1 MDNSTILCPHC
12 HQSIDISQT
21 LYDKLKSQAIRD
33 LAAEKSKLEAEVKQH
48 RDKYREALEALK
60 AKELKIKRE
69 EEQFAQ
75 RVKEESEK
83 QLQEALKNQKE
94 QLQKRI
100 KEEIAQEHTQEL
112 ASLKA
117 SLEEKSKQLIEL
129 NKTKAE
135 IEKLKLE
142 KEEIASQIKLQAQ
155 KEMSEKL
162 KVEREKISKQIDEES
177 ALKLKEKDEQLAQI
191 KRQLEETRRKA
202 EQGSQQLQGEAQ
214 ELAIEDWLSQTFPF
228 DVIEEVKKGSFGADC
243 IQSVHTRELANCGKI
258 CYESKNTKSF
268 NRHWIDKLKED
279 MLKSGAEIGVLVTS
293 VYPKELD
300 QMGVVDGIVVCSLS
314 ELKGV
319 VPLLR
324 QMLIRIRQTA
334 QKEENRSDKMSLLY
348 HYLTSHEFNMQLN
361 TIVEGFVKLQEE
373 LDKEKRSMM
382 ASWKRRQK
390 LIDSVLENTTGMY
403 GALQGIAGNALSHIP
418 ALELPYNEEDEES
431 KDD

>member
-1 MDNSTILCPHC
+1 MDNATILCPHC
-12 HQSIDISQT
+12 HQPIDISQT
-21 LYDKLKSQAIRD
+21 LYAKHKSQALRD
-33 LAAEKSKLEAEVKQH
+33 LANEKSKLESEIAQH
-48 RDKYREALEALK
+48 RNKYKEALEDLK
-60 AKELKIKRE
+60 AKEQRIKKQ

-75 RVKEESEK
+75 RVKEESQK
-83 QLQEALKNQKE
+83 QLQETLKKQKE
-94 QLQKRI
+94 ELRQKL
-100 KEEIAQEHTQEL
+100 KAEIVQEHDQEL
-112 ASLKA
+112 ATLKA

-129 NKTKAE
+129 NQTKAE
-135 IEKLKLE
+135 VEKLKLE
-142 KEEIASQIKLQAQ
+142 KEEIVSQIKLQAQ

-162 KVEREKISKQIDEES
+162 KAEREKISKQLDEES

-214 ELAIEDWLSQTFPF
+214 ELVIEDWLSQTFPF
-228 DVIEEVKKGSFGADC
+228 DTIEEVKKGSFGADC

-268 NRHWIDKLKED
+268 NRQWIDKLKED
-279 MLKSGAEIGVLVTS
+279 MLKAGAELGVLVTS
-293 VYPKELD
+293 VYPKELN
-300 QMGVVDGIVVCSLS
+300 QMGVVDGIIVCSLS

-348 HYLTSHEFNMQLN
+348 HYLTSQEFSMQLN
-361 TIVEGFVKLQEE
+361 AIVEGFVKLQEE

-390 LIDSVLENTTGMY
+390 LINSVLENTTAMY
-403 GALQGIAGNALSHIP
+403 GSLQGIAGNALSHIP
-418 ALELPYNEEDEES
+418 ALELPYDEEDEEPTN
-431 KDD
+431 D